1 MSDGTYSTT
10 LSAREFYKQHPWCGM
25 DTPEAIAEH
34 HRALGMNEYADAF
47 MELVRY
53 EDELSRRASADGGTD
68 NR

>member
-1 MSDGTYSTT
+1 MKDGRYFSA
-10 LSAREFYKQHPWCGM
+10 LSAREYYKLHPWCGM

-47 MELVRY
+47 MDLVRY
-53 EDELSRRASADGGTD
+53 EDELSLRASAGDGKD